1 MFLALKEMQ
10 RSKVRFALLTLAVA
24 FLAFLILFI
33 QGLSTG
39 LIQQFIGALENQSAN
54 VLVYSDQARKNL
66 EGSVITPEQFEQ
78 VQAAAG
84 SQATVGRLG
93 EGTFTVVAGGEDTDA
108 VLFGYDVGNCP
119 SPGTEGCGAAA
130 PGAPTT
136 LSSGRYP
143 VSEGEAVASS
153 RNRSEG
159 FDIGDTV
166 TVQPG
171 GLPITVVGLADN
183 INYSVAPTM
192 FVPWDTYVEARK
204 IRNPDAVEVFPSVA
218 AVITPANVS
227 PEAMVERIAADVP
240 GVQPLTRDQAVN
252 GSPGVSSVRQSLG
265 GVVLVTLLI
274 VPIVASFFFV
284 ILTVQKTPSLTLLRA
299 LGATKGKLVA
309 AIVVQAGVVLVGG
322 YLIALALTMLAGRLA
337 GGSVGISLSPGTVVG
352 ILVALLVLCAIGLY
366 AAVRR
371 VLKIDPIQATQTQ
384 GVLS

>member
-10 RSKVRFALLTLAVA
+10 RSKVRFTLLTLAVA

-78 VQAAAG
+78 VQASAG

-93 EGTFTVVAGGEDTDA
+93 EGTFTVIAGGEDTDA
-108 VLFGYDVGNCP
+108 VLFGYDIANCP
-119 SPGTEGCGAAA
+119 APGTDGCGATA
-130 PGAPTT
+130 PGAPVT

-143 VSEGEAVASS
+143 VADFEAVASS

-159 FDIGDTV
+159 FDLGDTI

-171 GLPITVVGLADN
+171 GRPITVVGLADN
-183 INYSVAPTM
+183 INYSVSPTM
-192 FVPWDTYVEARK
+192 FVSWDTYVDARK
-204 IRNPDAVEVFPSVA
+204 IRNPDAVDVFPSVA
-218 AVITPANVS
+218 AVITPPGVS
-227 PEAMVERIAADVP
+227 ADTMVERIAADVP
-240 GVQPLTRDQAVN
+240 GVQPLTRDDAVN

-299 LGATKGKLVA
+299 LGATKGKLVT

-322 YLIALALTMLAGRLA
+322 YLVALLLTTLAGRLA
-337 GGSVGISLSPGTVVG
+337 GGSVGVSLSPGTVVG

-371 VLKIDPIQATQTQ
+371 VLKIDPIQATQNQ

>member
-10 RSKVRFALLTLAVA
+10 RSKARFALLTLAVA

-39 LIQQFIGALENQSAN
+39 LIEQFIGALKNQSAD

-78 VQAAAG
+78 VQASAG
-84 SQATVGRLG
+84 SQAVVGRLG
-93 EGTFTVVAGGEDTDA
+93 EGTFTVIAGGEDTDA
-108 VLFGYDVGNCP
+108 VLFGYDIGNCTQ
-119 SPGTEGCGAAA
+119 PGPDGCGAAA

-143 VSEGEAVASS
+143 TGPYEAVASS
-153 RNRSEG
+153 RNASEG
-159 FDIGDTV
+159 FAVGDTV

-171 GLPITVVGLADN
+171 GRPITVVGLAED

-192 FVPWDTYVEARK
+192 FVSWDTYVDARK

-218 AVITPANVS
+218 AVISPAAVS
-227 PEAMVERIAADVP
+227 SQTLVERIAADVP
-240 GVQPLTRDQAVN
+240 GVEPLTRDQAVN
-252 GSPGVSSVRQSLG
+252 GSPGVSAVRQSLG

-299 LGATKGKLVA
+299 LGAQKRMLVGSIVIQA
-309 AIVVQAGVVLVGG
+309 AVVLVGG
-322 YLIALALTMLAGRLA
+322 YLVALLLTLLLGQVA
-337 GGSVGISLSPGTVVG
+337 GGSVGVSLSPGVVIG
-352 ILVALLVLCAIGLY
+352 ILVALLVLCAVGLY
-366 AAVRR
+366 AAIRR
-371 VLKIDPIQATQTQ
+371 VLRIDPIQATQTQ
-384 GVLS
+384 GVLA